1 MAENKK
7 KHAGHGYHKTEI
19 VHHADGSHTTTHH
32 VHPDHAHEMKDKSY
46 ATADHDGMLDG
57 MMDNTSQEN
66 LGEAE
71 ADGKQRWMRCLDVHR
86 IPSIEPHDLRDPL
99 AHLCL
104 APAPCPDA

>member
-1 MAENKK
+1 MAEGKK

-57 MMDNTSQEN
+57 MMDNTSQAN
-66 LGEAE
+66 PGEAE
-71 ADGKQRWMRCLDVHR
+71 AEAG
-86 IPSIEPHDLRDPL
+86 
-99 AHLCL
+99 AHGVPAAVAGPAGLP
-104 APAPCPDA
+104 APAAPAVGA